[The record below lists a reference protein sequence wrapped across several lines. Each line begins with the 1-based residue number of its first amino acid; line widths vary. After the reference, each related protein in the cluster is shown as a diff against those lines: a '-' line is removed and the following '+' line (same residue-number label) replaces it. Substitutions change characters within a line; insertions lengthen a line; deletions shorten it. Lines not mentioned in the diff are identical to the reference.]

1 MRQER
6 NNSGAGLDD
15 SVDTETR
22 LRLIVDK
29 TPALIYSARPDGY
42 TISSINTAVNRR
54 SFCRGDIWLGFVVS
68 NSPADTRLTRDRATM
83 TQ

>member
-6 NNSGAGLDD
+6 NNSGTGLDD

-42 TISSINTAVNRR
+42 IISSIYTAA
-54 SFCRGDIWLGFVVS
+54 
-68 NSPADTRLTRDRATM
+68 NS
-83 TQ
+83 